1 MDSNKDEAAKCM
13 RIGRAAIEA
22 GDKQRALKFLSIA
35 KRLYPSPQVDA
46 LISSLHEENGQQG
59 ADDMETDV
67 AVGGEES
74 GQRSGGQREQNV
86 FMNGKHQNGYRNSSA
101 STAEVSVEHREI
113 VRKINKTKD
122 FYQILGLEKG
132 CTEDDV
138 RKAYR
143 KLSLKVHPDKNKAPG
158 AEEAFKAVSKAF
170 QVLNNVELREDYDR
184 YGPEERETSQQMRQ
198 QHHHHNGRHGN
209 VYYEDMFDPNDI
221 FNSFFFGMQQPNGPF
236 RRAQFVRAQMPRQR
250 ATAGRGQEG
259 HSSNL
264 LGLLQLLPI
273 LALFIFSFFPF
284 SQQPVY
290 NLESVA
296 PYQILQKTSEHGVS
310 FYVKS
315 PDFQQE
321 YPHGSYV
328 RRQVESQ
335 IEKEYLDILVH
346 NCRMEMGLRRWGQTS
361 ETPYCDRLHRFQRN

>member
-22 GDKQRALKFLSIA
+22 GDKQRALRFLSIA

-86 FMNGKHQNGYRNSSA
+86 FINGKHQNGYRNSSA
-101 STAEVSVEHREI
+101 STAEVLVEHREI

-122 FYQILGLEKG
+122 FYQILGLEKE

-198 QHHHHNGRHGN
+198 QQHHHHGRHGN

-236 RRAQFVRAQMPRQR
+236 RRAQFVRAQIQ
-250 ATAGRGQEG
+250 GKE
-259 HSSNL
+259 
-264 LGLLQLLPI
+264 LQLEGVRKAI
-273 LALFIFSFFPF
+273 LATFLVCYSSCQYLPCSFS
-284 SQQPVY
+284 
-290 NLESVA
+290 
-296 PYQILQKTSEHGVS
+296 VS
-310 FYVKS
+310 SHFHNNQSTIWNQLHHTRFYK
-315 PDFQQE
+315 
-321 YPHGSYV
+321 
-328 RRQVESQ
+328 RQVSM
-335 IEKEYLDILVH
+335 V
-346 NCRMEMGLRRWGQTS
+346 
-361 ETPYCDRLHRFQRN
+361 

>member
-22 GDKQRALKFLSIA
+22 GDKQRALRFLSIA

-86 FMNGKHQNGYRNSSA
+86 FINGKHQNGYRNSSA
-101 STAEVSVEHREI
+101 STAE
-113 VRKINKTKD
+113 
-122 FYQILGLEKG
+122 
-132 CTEDDV
+132 
-138 RKAYR
+138 AYR

-198 QHHHHNGRHGN
+198 QQHHHHGRHGN

-236 RRAQFVRAQMPRQR
+236 RRAQFVRAQIQ
-250 ATAGRGQEG
+250 GKE
-259 HSSNL
+259 
-264 LGLLQLLPI
+264 LQLEGVRKAI
-273 LALFIFSFFPF
+273 LATFL
-284 SQQPVY
+284 
-290 NLESVA
+290 
-296 PYQILQKTSEHGVS
+296 
-310 FYVKS
+310 
-315 PDFQQE
+315 
-321 YPHGSYV
+321 
-328 RRQVESQ
+328 

-361 ETPYCDRLHRFQRN
+361 ETPYCDRLNRFQRN